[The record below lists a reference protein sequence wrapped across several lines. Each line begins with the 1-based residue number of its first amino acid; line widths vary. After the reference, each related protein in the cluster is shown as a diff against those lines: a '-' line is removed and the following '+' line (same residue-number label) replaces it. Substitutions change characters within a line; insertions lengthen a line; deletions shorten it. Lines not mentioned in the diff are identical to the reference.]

1 VILGSRKDE
10 KSREWPFAFAFLSF
24 EQDLRAARTVVIAG
38 YSFRDD
44 AVNARLTA
52 ASREDRRW
60 IIINRKTDDAAR
72 NRYRATV
79 EGVMPNADPEFV
91 FDGFEADLPDVT

>member
-1 VILGSRKDE
+1 MKRAASGL
-10 KSREWPFAFAFLSF
+10 FAFAFLSF

-72 NRYRATV
+72 TDTARRSRESCRTPTRSSYSTGLRRTCR
-79 EGVMPNADPEFV
+79 
-91 FDGFEADLPDVT
+91 T